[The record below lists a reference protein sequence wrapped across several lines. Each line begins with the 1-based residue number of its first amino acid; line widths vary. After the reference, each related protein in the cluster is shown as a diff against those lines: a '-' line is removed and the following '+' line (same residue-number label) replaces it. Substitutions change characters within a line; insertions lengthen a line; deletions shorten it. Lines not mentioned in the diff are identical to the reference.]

1 MHILRHVDREFWLTV
16 ARQCD
21 YATFF
26 HTPLWQDIAL
36 GTFPAYRDATIGA
49 VLDSGVRVVLPLL
62 RVRRRGPLH
71 ELWSSFELYYG
82 GLIADGPYTSA
93 EAQQIYRAA
102 CGWQTFRLQITGN
115 PLRSDSDVPVSY
127 ESQADFTHMIALQ
140 PDFEQVFAHLPKDAR
155 STYRNGLRKG
165 VQVRRATALAD
176 CHAYYDVYQ
185 DGLHRWRERGLKQ
198 IGATYS
204 LRQFELCYELSCQ
217 QPALAQ
223 LWLAE
228 VDGRIAAGNWVFY
241 WNRHVGCWQGA
252 AHSDLLSYRPFN
264 VLEVEI
270 ARDAVAHGYAYYD
283 LGPSAGLEGLIAYKD
298 SYNAKR
304 HPFSRSIH
312 TARGL
317 TLLHQVRAL
326 LRSVRVIPGGTLN
339 R

>member
-1 MHILRHVDREFWLTV
+1 MHILRHVDREFWLAV

-26 HTPLWQDIAL
+26 HTPFWHDVAL
-36 GTFPAYRDATIGA
+36 GAFAQYRDATIGA
-49 VLDSGVRVVLPLL
+49 VLDSGVRVVFPLL
-62 RVRRRGPLH
+62 SVRLRGPWH
-71 ELWSSFELYYG
+71 ARWTPFYG
-82 GLIADGPYTSA
+82 GLIADGPFTPA
-93 EAQQIYRAA
+93 EAQQIYQAA
-102 CGWQTFRLQITGN
+102 CGWQTSRLQLTGN

-140 PDFEQVFAHLPKDAR
+140 SDFEQVFAHLPKNTR

-165 VQVRRATALAD
+165 VQVRRATTLAD

-185 DGLHRWRERGLKQ
+185 DELQRWRTKGLALV
-198 IGATYS
+198 GAPYS

-217 QPALAQ
+217 QPELAQ

-298 SYNAKR
+298 SYNAER
-304 HPFSRSIH
+304 HPFSRSVY
-312 TARGL
+312 TARGV
-317 TLLHQVRAL
+317 TLLHQARAL
-326 LRSVRVIPGGTLN
+326 LRSMRVIPGRPLN
-339 R
+339 Q